1 MRFTA
6 EPRIIRGNEY
16 TAATVEAAAPGVETH
31 AAQMK
36 RANKDWGTMFG
47 FLRNILAIVGL
58 AAIIGGGYGYMS
70 YSSAVKGFDPKAM
83 DVYKDMANQLLAT
96 GNPAEATVWKAKVKE
111 GLTFEEVDQS
121 IKSVANEMNIKGV
134 GELPLGDQV
143 GAMQGKPWRKL
154 NIYLYCN
161 PLTAAKMIEYSDAFS
176 AYLPCRISLLE
187 DKTGKLWLYTLNM
200 DMMIH
205 GGKPLPAELKAEA
218 EGVKKIMQAIL
229 ERGAKGDF

>member
-1 MRFTA
+1 M
-6 EPRIIRGNEY
+6 
-16 TAATVEAAAPGVETH
+16 V
-31 AAQMK
+31 
-36 RANKDWGTMFG
+36 G
-47 FLRNILAIVGL
+47 FLRNIFALIGIV
-58 AAIIGGGYGYMS
+58 ATAGGIYGYMS
-70 YSSAVKGFDPKAM
+70 YSRAFNGFDPKAM
-83 DVYKDMANQLLAT
+83 SVYSDMMKDLSVS
-96 GNPAEATVWKAKVKE
+96 GNAAEATVWKSKVKE

-143 GAMQGKPWRKL
+143 EAMLGKKWRKL
-154 NIYLYCN
+154 KIYLYCN
-161 PLTAAKMIEYSDAFS
+161 PLTAAKMIDFSDAYA

-205 GGKPLPAELKAEA
+205 GGRPLPPELKTEA